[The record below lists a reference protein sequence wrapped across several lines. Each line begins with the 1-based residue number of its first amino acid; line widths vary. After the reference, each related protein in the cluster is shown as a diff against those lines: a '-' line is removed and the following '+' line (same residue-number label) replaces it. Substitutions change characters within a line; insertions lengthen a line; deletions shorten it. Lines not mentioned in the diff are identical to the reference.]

1 MEEGVLANA
10 LGLLLEGKAA
20 LCLDLLQGGEV
31 GEADIGE
38 RLVGQRPEVLGGLEF
53 GGVGRLDEEMNAV
66 GHLHLLAGMPA
77 GAIKHQRQP
86 LGRSCA
92 NILSKGSQ
100 HLAKDGRSDRGQEPP
115 LGLPGGRPDK
125 ATDIQPLVALLDW
138 GDGTLADGGPD
149 PPNERQE
156 TGTRRRVSM
165 LVGGPQFHTRRRMGR
180 LDGCDLSRQIF
191 F

>member
-1 MEEGVLANA
+1 MDEGVPANA

-53 GGVGRLDEEMNAV
+53 GGVGGLDEEMNAV

-77 GAIKHQRQP
+77 GAIKHQR

-92 NILSKGSQ
+92 NILSKGSR
-100 HLAKDGRSDRGQEPP
+100 HLAEDGPSDRGQEPP

-156 TGTRRRVSM
+156 TGTRKRVSM

-180 LDGCDLSRQIF
+180 LDGCDLSRQIVF
-191 F
+191 